1 MKFIKILK
9 VLVKRLNINKC
20 LNQKKSLKNV
30 NIFCLHLKKTTK
42 DRISVI
48 RTRT

>member
-30 NIFCLHLKKTTK
+30 NFFVCTWKKPLKTE
-42 DRISVI
+42 
-48 RTRT
+48 